1 MFPGMLKTRSTT
13 IKCFVLS
20 ITFAIISSANA
31 QSDHKKHHPKAK
43 AETLTMATQNI
54 TPAQNSLTT
63 TATINKKPA
72 MGGMGKGGGM
82 GGAGKGGM
90 GGFGK
95 DKMALGMKGKLPTPK
110 NLYPTLM
117 SLPELDFEQ
126 REKAKSQAKQRMISG
141 MSLINVNL
149 LELAQ
154 ASKNNDYARMQTA
167 TQRMY
172 QGLGQ
177 FNSGLAVEQAL
188 SLGRKPRNIAL
199 DWFKTELNL
208 SPKHS
213 DTTAEQPSYFH
224 WFIMGL
230 LLIFVVLIVVIHY
243 LKMRHATKLLQ
254 QLVASD
260 SISPPS
266 EPSELTVSPV
276 PSPKW
281 NGRLQVTRIFQETP
295 EVKTFRL
302 VNADGGAIPFTYEPG
317 QYLPIRLTVNGES
330 VKRIYTIAS
339 SPSQRYYCELTI
351 KREELGLMSRFMHD
365 NVKEGDLIE
374 ADKPGG
380 KFTFDGSS
388 ADSIVL
394 IGGGV
399 GITPLMTV
407 LRYLTDSGWKKPI
420 YFLFS
425 CKSLDDFIFRR
436 ELEYLNKRN
445 DNMLLHCFV
454 SELTK
459 DVSYAEQGRINSQ
472 RISELVPN
480 IDKRLVHFCGSPP
493 MMDAIKSML
502 AELNVPSEQ
511 AKNEAFGTGKPKK
524 TVSIDSAV
532 DSDPKVTFQNSEK
545 TAPQPECCTLLDV
558 AENIG
563 VEIESSCLM
572 GSCGMCMTKLVS
584 GEVTMDCEDALDDND
599 KAAGMILA
607 CQAHAKTDIIVEA

>member
-1 MFPGMLKTRSTT
+1 MQPKFFKLLITT
-13 IKCFVLS
+13 IKYSLLTTLIAFNH
-20 ITFAIISSANA
+20 ANA
-31 QSDHKKHHPKAK
+31 QSAHEKHHPGVVEENKVSNNQ
-43 AETLTMATQNI
+43 TPSTQNPI
-54 TPAQNSLTT
+54 AQVPVKAGMS
-63 TATINKKPA
+63 KGG
-72 MGGMGKGGGM
+72 MGGMGM

-90 GGFGK
+90 AGFGK

-117 SLPELDFEQ
+117 SLPELNFEQ
-126 REKAKSQAKQRMISG
+126 REKAKRQAKQRMVSG
-141 MSLINVNL
+141 MTMINDNL
-149 LELAQ
+149 LQLAQ
-154 ASKNNDYARMQTA
+154 ASQNNDHANMQLA
-167 TQRMY
+167 TQSIY

-177 FNSGLAVEQAL
+177 FDSGLAVQQAL
-188 SLGRKPRNIAL
+188 EQGRKPRNIAL
-199 DWFKTELNL
+199 DWFKTELNI
-208 SPKHS
+208 SPRNNNS
-213 DTTAEQPSYFH
+213 VSTQPSYFH

-230 LLIFVVLIVVIHY
+230 LLTFVVLALIIHFF
-243 LKMRHATKLLQ
+243 KMRHATKLLQ
-254 QLVASD
+254 HLVETD
-260 SISPPS
+260 SVKLAP
-266 EPSELTVSPV
+266 EPSASPV
-276 PSPKW
+276 PTPKW

-302 VNADGGAIPFTYEPG
+302 VNADGGAIPFSYEPG
-317 QYLPIRLTVNGES
+317 QYLPIRLKVNGET

-351 KREELGLMSRFMHD
+351 KREEHGLMSRFMHD
-365 NVKEGDLIE
+365 KVNEGDLIE

-380 KFTFDGSS
+380 KFTFDGST

-420 YFLFS
+420 YLLFS
-425 CKSLDDFIFRR
+425 CKSLDDFIFRK
-436 ELEYLNKRN
+436 ELEYLNMRN
-445 DNMLLHCFV
+445 NNMVLHCFV
-454 SELTK
+454 SKLTK
-459 DVSYAEQGRINSQ
+459 DVAYAEQGRINAQ
-472 RISELVPN
+472 RINELVPN
-480 IDKRLVHFCGSPP
+480 IDKRLVHFCGSPA
-493 MMDAIKSML
+493 MMDAIKTML
-502 AELNVPSEQ
+502 AELNVPAAQ

-532 DSDPKVTFQNSEK
+532 DSDPKVTFKNSEK

-584 GEVTMDCEDALDDND
+584 GEVTMECEDALDDSD
-599 KAAGMILA
+599 KAAGMVLA
-607 CQAHAKTDIIVEA
+607 CQAHAKTDIVVEA